1 MDKRP
6 LITTLIPT
14 HRRPHLLKKALQ
26 SVLSQTFSDFQISV
40 LDNNSQDETEEIV
53 RKMGKQDPRIHY
65 CPSHS
70 LLPAAANFQR
80 GLDSIETP
88 YFSILSDDDLLLPT
102 FYETALY
109 RLDQSPSSFF
119 FMGSVIDCEENGT
132 VIHESARQWPDLR
145 DFSPPAGIYEI
156 IPNYVNWTGSLFRKE
171 IAKTLAI
178 NQTITAID
186 FDFVLRAAMQYP
198 FTFSKN
204 PCALFIQHPR
214 SYSNHCGAKLVWP
227 GSLKTLE
234 TLLSMRVLTPLE
246 KTKIESLM
254 KEYLERSLFRI
265 ALRSVS
271 RGELVEVDKIGAIFH
286 KELKNTQIFCVLKTL
301 LFFCKSRP
309 MLQIIQK
316 AYRFLI
322 NTKRKRWK
330 VYPSGLKS

>member
-26 SVLSQTFSDFQISV
+26 SVLSQTFSDFQILV

-65 CPSHS
+65 CPNYS
-70 LLPAAANFQR
+70 LLPTAANFQR
-80 GLDSIETP
+80 GLDSVETP

-102 FYETALY
+102 FYQTALH

-145 DFSPPAGIYEI
+145 NFSPPAGIYEI

-227 GSLKTLE
+227 GALKTLE
-234 TLLSMRVLTPLE
+234 TLLSIRVLTPLE

-254 KEYLERSLFRI
+254 KEYLQHTLFRM
-265 ALRSVS
+265 ALRSIS
-271 RGELVEVDKIGAIFH
+271 RGELVEVDKIEKIFS
-286 KELKNTQIFCVLKTL
+286 KELKNTKLSYMLKTL
-301 LFFCKSRP
+301 LFFCRSQRVLKVVQR
-309 MLQIIQK
+309 
-316 AYRFLI
+316 AYQFLR
-322 NTKRKRWK
+322 NRKRNTQK
-330 VYPSGLKS
+330 YPKQGIDT